1 MRPSH
6 VRVLADGA
14 LLFNY
19 HEDKFARAFDITT
32 ADGGLA
38 HSACIGF
45 SLEQVVSPCSRP
57 VRSHGLARARLGRS
71 ACEPPG
77 VGGPG
82 GQRPGRQDR
91 RDAAGRR
98 VALHPFHAADQD
110 WPETD
115 CYVDVWVELLHAHG
129 LDVSPRYWASRS
141 RWTSVRPVWTFY
153 HKPRPG
159 EALRLYG
166 IEVEELTLWKDLV
179 SHLVRQ
185 VGHGRIPLVEVDAFY
200 LPDTRGLDYRTSHAK
215 TTIGVLSIDPDAGR
229 LHYLHNRAA
238 FEVRGADY
246 RGLLRLEPAPSD
258 GSLPPFCEIAKLD
271 RLQRHPSAALRDL
284 AIELLREHAA
294 RRPGSNPVTRYAACV
309 ESDLA
314 ELIEAGGETYDL
326 YAFASIR
333 QCGSAFAF
341 AADHL
346 RWLAGDGG
354 DGEWVRAAEAF
365 ERISATA
372 SMLVLKMARIAS
384 SGRLR
389 DLSEP
394 LAGMAE
400 AWEAG
405 MAAVDRAL
413 AR

>member
-1 MRPSH
+1 
-6 VRVLADGA
+6 V
-14 LLFNY
+14 
-19 HEDKFARAFDITT
+19 
-32 ADGGLA
+32 
-38 HSACIGF
+38 
-45 SLEQVVSPCSRP
+45 SRP
-57 VRSHGLARARLGRS
+57 AS
-71 ACEPPG
+71 AGPEANGP
-77 VGGPG
+77 VGGTG
-82 GQRPGRQDR
+82 ATLREG
-91 RDAAGRR
+91 AAWRS
-98 VALHPFHAADQD
+98 HPFHAADRD
-110 WPETD
+110 WPETN

-129 LDVSPRYWASRS
+129 LDVAAMLGFTLAVDFEYDQ
-141 RWTSVRPVWTFY
+141 WTFY
-153 HKPRPG
+153 KPRPG
-159 EALRLYG
+159 ELLRLYG